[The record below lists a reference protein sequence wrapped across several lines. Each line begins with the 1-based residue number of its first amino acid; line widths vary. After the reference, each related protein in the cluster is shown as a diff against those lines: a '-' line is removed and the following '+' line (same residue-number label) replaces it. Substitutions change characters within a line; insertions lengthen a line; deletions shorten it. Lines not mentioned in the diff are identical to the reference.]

1 MAKVALMVGH
11 GKTTSGTWDSGCAY
25 AGYTEAALMLPIT
38 KAAVKYLRQSGVTVI
53 SDADTNNNRNMVV
66 DVEWANREKVDA
78 YISVHCDWYKAPTGV
93 YPLYVSARGKKIADA
108 LNSAIKT
115 GIPMKSRGV
124 CKRTDLYELN
134 ATNAPACILE
144 TGSIKA
150 DIKILKNSDKYGKVI
165 AKGICNYLG
174 VPFKETETKAPAA
187 KAPEVTLYRVRKT
200 WADAKSQAGAYKVL
214 ANAKRVADEKGLTV
228 FDNNG
233 KAVYVGQKKTTPKT
247 DTMQDAIAKA
257 CKEQTEWAY
266 KSKYNWQSSPTVAK
280 SKTNGTCVTYVACV
294 FQRIKVFPSGKYIWH
309 NGSGFG
315 TGKAYGQTDKF
326 NITYYNNKK
335 TLKDILGTLQK
346 GDVLMYDDNKSG
358 KSGAGGHIEI
368 YTGEGYKFFSGG
380 LGSGHNTS
388 NNRVEKATRKV
399 LAVARLKKK

>member
-108 LNSAIKT
+108 LNSAIKS

-144 TGSIKA
+144 TVSFPRTVSTFLISTSGSFA
-150 DIKILKNSDKYGKVI
+150 
-165 AKGICNYLG
+165 
-174 VPFKETETKAPAA
+174 VPFQSAFAESLIPGAVTPAA
-187 KAPEVTLYRVRKT
+187 NVPSAST
-200 WADAKSQAGAYKVL
+200 KS
-214 ANAKRVADEKGLTV
+214 
-228 FDNNG
+228 
-233 KAVYVGQKKTTPKT
+233 
-247 DTMQDAIAKA
+247 
-257 CKEQTEWAY
+257 
-266 KSKYNWQSSPTVAK
+266 
-280 SKTNGTCVTYVACV
+280 
-294 FQRIKVFPSGKYIWH
+294 
-309 NGSGFG
+309 
-315 TGKAYGQTDKF
+315 
-326 NITYYNNKK
+326 
-335 TLKDILGTLQK
+335 
-346 GDVLMYDDNKSG
+346 
-358 KSGAGGHIEI
+358 
-368 YTGEGYKFFSGG
+368 
-380 LGSGHNTS
+380 
-388 NNRVEKATRKV
+388 
-399 LAVARLKKK
+399 